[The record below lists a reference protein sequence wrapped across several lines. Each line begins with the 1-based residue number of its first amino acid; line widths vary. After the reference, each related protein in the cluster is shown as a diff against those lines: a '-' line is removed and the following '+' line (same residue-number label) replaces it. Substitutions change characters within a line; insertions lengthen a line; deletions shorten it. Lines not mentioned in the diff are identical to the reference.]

1 MKDPQEIKSILEKLF
16 QDQRLAVLATHEGD
30 GQPYASLMAFA
41 ASADLKQIL
50 LVTSRSTRKYANLTA
65 QPRVSLLIDSRS
77 QRSADIHEAV
87 AVTVLGRAEE
97 VAGPERD
104 RLLAHYLA
112 KNPHLEGFATSPTCA
127 LLRVKVKSYYVVSRF
142 QDVVELHVRL

>member
-1 MKDPQEIKSILEKLF
+1 VKDPQEIKSILEKLF